1 MKGTIN
7 SPIMTDV
14 AATNRLTSDGQDYEE
29 VIDDGHERDTHA
41 PNTVHQR
48 LRANSSI
55 MKAKKILGM

>member
-1 MKGTIN
+1 
-7 SPIMTDV
+7 MTDV
-14 AATNRLTSDGQDYEE
+14 AATNRLMSDGQDYEE
-29 VIDDGHERDTHA
+29 VIDEGHERDTHA